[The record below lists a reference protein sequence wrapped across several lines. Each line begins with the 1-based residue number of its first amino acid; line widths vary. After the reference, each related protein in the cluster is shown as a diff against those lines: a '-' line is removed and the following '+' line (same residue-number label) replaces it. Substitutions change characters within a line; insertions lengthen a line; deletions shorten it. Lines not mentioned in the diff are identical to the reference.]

1 LTSCT
6 TSAGGGEHAFRW
18 SVQLQAR
25 RGRYRDA
32 NAMDLSKPEMRA
44 LIDLRSKPQFIDPL
58 TRAPEQVLEPVSDR
72 ADHIS
77 TAGESEGRIS
87 TH

>member
-1 LTSCT
+1 
-6 TSAGGGEHAFRW
+6 
-18 SVQLQAR
+18 
-25 RGRYRDA
+25 
-32 NAMDLSKPEMRA
+32 MDLSKPEMRA

-58 TRAPEQVLEPVSDR
+58 TRAPEVLEPVSDR